1 MSFKYL
7 TLLLATTSMNSF
19 ADVDLP
25 SGDDWLNHVT
35 NGLAPY
41 WMMESAHGQPAG
53 NFPTF
58 RCDNGVILDPQKP
71 CEELNKGWISPHF
84 DREYTRMKSRQTYAY
99 GVLFHLTGDKQALEL
114 AKKGAYYLIDHLQDE
129 KNGGFVSFTCSGKP
143 GMEWQ
148 QRTSQ
153 DQAYA
158 LVGLAM
164 YYYLTQDPKVE
175 QALIDQQAFI
185 FKQYRRSDD
194 RGLAWVLKD
203 GDGESE
209 KQQELV
215 AQLDQI

>member
-7 TLLLATTSMNSF
+7 TLLLATTSMSSF
-19 ADVDLP
+19 ADVGLP

-99 GVLFHLTGDKQALEL
+99 GV
-114 AKKGAYYLIDHLQDE
+114 
-129 KNGGFVSFTCSGKP
+129 
-143 GMEWQ
+143 
-148 QRTSQ
+148 
-153 DQAYA
+153 
-158 LVGLAM
+158 
-164 YYYLTQDPKVE
+164 
-175 QALIDQQAFI
+175 
-185 FKQYRRSDD
+185 
-194 RGLAWVLKD
+194 
-203 GDGESE
+203 
-209 KQQELV
+209 
-215 AQLDQI
+215 